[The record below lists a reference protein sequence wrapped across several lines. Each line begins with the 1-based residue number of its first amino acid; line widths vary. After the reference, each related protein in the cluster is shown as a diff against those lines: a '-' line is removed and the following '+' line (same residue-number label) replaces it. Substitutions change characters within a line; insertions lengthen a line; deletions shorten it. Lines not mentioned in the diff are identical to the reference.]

1 MPADLLTTFVGPLE
15 RMGLTYMV
23 TGGVAS
29 VVYGDPRFTRDVD
42 LVLELEPDLV
52 ASFHEAFPS
61 ADFYVPPV
69 EVLLEE
75 SQRRPWGHFNLI
87 HHETGLRADIYVHAG
102 DPLEAWGLSKTT
114 VLQIGG
120 TAVAFA
126 PPEYVILRKL
136 EYFRASGSDRH
147 LRDIAMML
155 RISEASIDRVQLMDW
170 VDRRA
175 LSEEWEAATSFEV

>member
-61 ADFYVPPV
+61 TDFYVPPV
-69 EVLLEE
+69 E
-75 SQRRPWGHFNLI
+75 
-87 HHETGLRADIYVHAG
+87 
-102 DPLEAWGLSKTT
+102 
-114 VLQIGG
+114 
-120 TAVAFA
+120 
-126 PPEYVILRKL
+126 

-155 RISEASIDRVQLMDW
+155 RISEASINGGHLIRGV
-170 VDRRA
+170 RP
-175 LSEEWEAATSFEV
+175 TSQ